1 MTDLYLYQTVHVAH
15 GRARH
20 VARHA
25 ALLDEAART
34 WFGFGY
40 PVRKPLPRSGI
51 RPGRGRARSEGFEAT
66 TTFGAEISVVPSGP
80 AEATA
85 DGSDRRAGTPRDP
98 VEALRRRIE
107 ALARAEHYPTTGSG
121 FVRIELLPEGEERL
135 VATGISLYN
144 GYGYRS
150 LQPSAVT
157 IRYDIPFSEAPTS
170 LHEAASLMA
179 RQAARRAK
187 AEAAIRCDEKGRFR
201 EVEGAPIFA
210 IAGRTVLAPP
220 DTEPVERVERIITRR
235 AVEAAG
241 LEFREEAF
249 GRSDLKHLD
258 ELFFTDHRG
267 ITSLSHCDGLPL
279 MIYTAERIAAKLPLT
294 DE

>member
-15 GRARH
+15 GRALH

-25 ALLDEAART
+25 AVLDAAART

-40 PVRKPLPRSGI
+40 PVRKALPRNRI
-51 RPGRGRARSEGFEAT
+51 LPGRGRARNEGFVASTFEAELRTAQGWLAET
-66 TTFGAEISVVPSGP
+66 TTG
-80 AEATA
+80 
-85 DGSDRRAGTPRDP
+85 GSDRQSGIPRDP

-170 LHEAASLMA
+170 LHETTSLMA

-201 EVEGAPIFA
+201 EVEGAPVFA

-220 DTEPVERVERIITRR
+220 DTEPVERVERMITRR

-249 GRSDLKHLD
+249 GREDLKHLD

-279 MIYTAERIAAKLPLT
+279 MIYTAERIAAQLPLT

>member
-1 MTDLYLYQTVHVAH
+1 MTDLYLYQTVHVTR
-15 GRARH
+15 GRALH

-25 ALLDEAART
+25 AVLDAAARA
-34 WFGFGY
+34 WFGY
-40 PVRKPLPRSGI
+40 PYPRRTAPRSGI
-51 RPGRGRARSEGFEAT
+51 LPGRS
-66 TTFGAEISVVPSGP
+66 
-80 AEATA
+80 ATA
-85 DGSDRRAGTPRDP
+85 DPDAGSPNERSGIPRTPI
-98 VEALRRRIE
+98 EALKKRIE
-107 ALARAEHYPTTGSG
+107 ALARAEQFPEGVSG

-135 VATGISLYN
+135 VAAGISLYD

-150 LQPSAVT
+150 IQPAAITVC
-157 IRYDIPFSEAPTS
+157 YDIPFTEAPTS
-170 LHEAASLMA
+170 VHETAMLMA
-179 RQAARRAK
+179 RRIAVRAG
-187 AEAAIRCDEKGRFR
+187 AGAAIRCDGDGILR
-201 EVEGAPIFA
+201 EAEGAPIFA

-220 DTEPVERVERIITRR
+220 DTDPVERVERMITRR

-249 GRSDLKHLD
+249 GRNDLKLLD

-279 MIYTAERIAAKLPLT
+279 MIYTAERIAAELPLT